1 MVVWDRSA
9 AADGGEDGDFVVVVQ
24 RGDVTV
30 EGFVAVDPDA
40 GVVEDG
46 GELGAVPG
54 TRGVEQLA
62 EGGGVELVAGAA
74 RGFPGLSEQPQPDVQ
89 RSAPRTLVRAMLV
102 RAMLVRAVGSAS
114 RRSGSI
120 GSPVTS
126 SVP

>member
-1 MVVWDRSA
+1 MLSGIRLA
-9 AADGGEDGDFVVVVQ
+9 ARHGGEDGDLVVVVQ

-46 GELGAVPG
+46 GERSAVPG
-54 TRGVEQLA
+54 AGGVEQLA
-62 EGGGVELVAGAA
+62 ERGGVELVAGAA
-74 RGFPGLSEQPQPDVQ
+74 RGFPGLCEEPQPDAQ
-89 RSAPRTLVRAMLV
+89 RPAPLMLV
-102 RAMLVRAVGSAS
+102 RAAGSAS